1 MCIIIVKDNDK
12 TIESSILVK
21 SSLINPDGL
30 GVIWLDDWTIDRYE
44 SDDYEILN
52 TSRPFI
58 AHFRY
63 ATVGKVCIENT
74 HPFTINNEEV
84 LMQNGSLKGLGSKDV
99 VDGDELA
106 KILGHV
112 PKEYWAKILEL
123 TDNRFLTANLLEK
136 TYDIYNADKWIENDK
151 SFYSKENVL
160 GGHLVAVYGTL
171 KKGHS
176 NFNNYLTQ
184 SNFLSSGVTL
194 EKYPFIIEGLPYVS
208 SDEGNG
214 LNVEVDVML
223 VDDDELFELDC
234 LESHP
239 NWYERKQVKIHTED
253 FGVVTAWLYFNDTVE
268 YNGKELQSTYTEQSK
283 YSYND
288 WDSWNSRAEYI
299 EDTIECC
306 GECGSSKLGIDDYE
320 AKKYCWECDAYTY
333 GETYYKY

>member
-1 MCIIIVKDNDK
+1 M
-12 TIESSILVK
+12 
-21 SSLINPDGL
+21 
-30 GVIWLDDWTIDRYE
+30 
-44 SDDYEILN
+44 
-52 TSRPFI
+52 
-58 AHFRY
+58 
-63 ATVGKVCIENT
+63 
-74 HPFTINNEEV
+74 
-84 LMQNGSLKGLGSKDV
+84 
-99 VDGDELA
+99 
-106 KILGHV
+106 
-112 PKEYWAKILEL
+112 
-123 TDNRFLTANLLEK
+123 
-136 TYDIYNADKWIENDK
+136 
-151 SFYSKENVL
+151 
-160 GGHLVAVYGTL
+160 YGTL

-214 LNVEVDVML
+214 FNVEVDVML

-268 YNGKELQSTYTEQSK
+268 YNGKELQSTYTEESK

-288 WDSWNSRAEYI
+288 WDSWNSRDEYI
-299 EDTIECC
+299 EDTTECC
-306 GECGSSKLGIDDYE
+306 GECGSSKLGFDDYE

-333 GETYYKY
+333 GETYFKY